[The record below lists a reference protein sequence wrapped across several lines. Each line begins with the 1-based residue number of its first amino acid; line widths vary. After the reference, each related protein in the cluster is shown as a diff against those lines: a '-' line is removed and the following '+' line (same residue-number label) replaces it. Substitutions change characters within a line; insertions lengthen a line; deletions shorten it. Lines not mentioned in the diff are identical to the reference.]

1 MDRIDLYSKITDNYN
16 KAKAYYQKLLLNDMK
31 NFIRN
36 SNSSPENFHINNSM
50 IPKEFQTHLNLQK
63 AKKSVFF
70 DDFETKKTTNNEKI
84 INSNMFS
91 STINNFQQE
100 EEKNINPKM
109 MNSTF
114 VNHPIFEENSE
125 NNSDKEEENDR
136 TSVINLLTFGESIK
150 RKKTL
155 SVIFEKGQK
164 HINKRGDLVRE
175 EIRNAANDQVRK
187 LEELEL
193 KLQALVT

>member
-1 MDRIDLYSKITDNYN
+1 
-16 KAKAYYQKLLLNDMK
+16 
-31 NFIRN
+31 
-36 SNSSPENFHINNSM
+36 
-50 IPKEFQTHLNLQK
+50 
-63 AKKSVFF
+63 
-70 DDFETKKTTNNEKI
+70 
-84 INSNMFS
+84 MFS